1 MSGSGRWNG
10 WIERVGRL
18 RRCRLEGRRRK
29 LGMLRQVRSTCW
41 RDSGHVRWRGSAH
54 RIRVVAVNGSLS
66 SLLPNWSGLRR
77 RRPGAGFIEAPLV
90 SAAIVEGSALDL
102 IGWYSY
108 VKITVAAKDSTAL
121 LFERAAVIECPG
133 CLSHQTVGSWIRKG
147 AIRTWC
153 VVKGNVP
160 ATERVL
166 ERAIR
171 TGCVAGRNVR
181 ATQTTEELWSG
192 KGVERT
198 ISLAVGSR

>member
-1 MSGSGRWNG
+1 M
-10 WIERVGRL
+10 
-18 RRCRLEGRRRK
+18 K
-29 LGMLRQVRSTCW
+29 
-41 RDSGHVRWRGSAH
+41 
-54 RIRVVAVNGSLS
+54 
-66 SLLPNWSGLRR
+66 
-77 RRPGAGFIEAPLV
+77 APLV
-90 SAAIVEGSALDL
+90 SATIFEGSTLDL
-102 IGWYSY
+102 IGWCCY

-133 CLSHQTVGSWIRKG
+133 CLSHQTVGSGIREG

-192 KGVERT
+192 TGIEGTK
-198 ISLAVGSR
+198 SLVVGSR